1 LRGLAA
7 TSSEGSQEEPAAIL
21 TKSISREVVFTFMN
35 KYSVPGMSVAVAKNG
50 ELLYAEG
57 FGYSNRDTRERTTTH
72 HLFRIGSISKPFTAV
87 AIMRLVEER
96 KMRLSDRVFGPAVLL
111 GSDYGNPPFKR
122 YVDEITV
129 EQLMTHTAGGWAN
142 DGSDPM
148 FRHQEFDH
156 RALIAWA
163 IRGVDLKYRPG
174 THFAYSN
181 FGYCIL
187 GRVIEK
193 VTGLSYESAVQKY
206 VLDACG
212 IHTMKIG
219 GSTFGER
226 VADEVAYYGHREN
239 PYGWNLRRMDSHGGW
254 IASATDLVNFLLR
267 VDGFDSAIHSL

>member
-1 LRGLAA
+1 
-7 TSSEGSQEEPAAIL
+7 
-21 TKSISREVVFTFMN
+21 
-35 KYSVPGMSVAVAKNG
+35 
-50 ELLYAEG
+50 
-57 FGYSNRDTRERTTTH
+57 
-72 HLFRIGSISKPFTAV
+72 
-87 AIMRLVEER
+87 MRLVEER

-254 IASATDLVNFLLR
+254 IASVTDLVNFLLR
-267 VDGFDSAIHSL
+267 VDGFESVPDLLSADAIRTMTEVSAPTASYAKGWFINGDLWWHGGSLPGALSNMTRTGDGLCWVVLANSRQQKQQMYADLESLVPRMLRL